1 MIGYSVAAGMV
12 VTVILLPKGRGE
24 WWGVNAW
31 RANGTDEGTY
41 REGTVMS
48 EVDPETARL
57 IEEEAEHAE
66 TTRDEPYP
74 PGVVAERR
82 NRARSSVYSIR
93 LAEDEI
99 AEVQRLAASAG
110 VPASTLVRSWIMQ
123 RLNETRAGEGSIDPA
138 VRAAIHAEVREAVRE
153 VLAETDRRSA

>member
-1 MIGYSVAAGMV
+1 
-12 VTVILLPKGRGE
+12 
-24 WWGVNAW
+24 
-31 RANGTDEGTY
+31 
-41 REGTVMS
+41 MS
-48 EVDPETARL
+48 ELDPDMARL
-57 IEEEAEHAE
+57 MEEEAERAE
-66 TTRDEPYP
+66 ATRDEPYP

-99 AEVQRLAASAG
+99 AEVQRLAVSAG

-123 RLNETRAGEGSIDPA
+123 RLKQTRAGEGSIDPD

-153 VLAETDRRSA
+153 ALAETDRRSA